1 MLKYGKNF
9 QNKNLKSCHNETRN
23 KIKKEQAKRKIGRK
37 RKKRCRMHHHN
48 IGARKHA
55 HGTFLQLNTYVGK
68 NAKAIQ

>member
-1 MLKYGKNF
+1 MKLEIKLKKNK
-9 QNKNLKSCHNETRN
+9 Q
-23 KIKKEQAKRKIGRK
+23 KE

-55 HGTFLQLNTYVGK
+55 HGTFVQLNTYVGK